1 MRRSERAAVL
11 RYNVHF
17 LFVVCLLNGTK
28 VDVASTLNEQ
38 FNPRV
43 HNAQVP
49 LHHTPIVP
57 FHCTL

>member
-1 MRRSERAAVL
+1 MRRSQRAAVL
-11 RYNVHF
+11 RYVS
-17 LFVVCLLNGTK
+17 LSYSLCLLNGTK
-28 VDVASTLNEQ
+28 VDVASTLNEH

-49 LHHTPIVP
+49 LHHRPIVH